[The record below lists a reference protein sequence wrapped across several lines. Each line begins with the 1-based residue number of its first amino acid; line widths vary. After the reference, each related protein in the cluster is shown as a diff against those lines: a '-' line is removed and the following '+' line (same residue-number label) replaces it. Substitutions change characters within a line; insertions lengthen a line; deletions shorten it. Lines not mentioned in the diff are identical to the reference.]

1 MKLSFS
7 YPSILNILL
16 RKPSDEIHSNN
27 RKELCF
33 FFSLPFLFPR
43 AVIPIIYPTLQD
55 RLSNN
60 ISCHQLLKARNT
72 TKPFYTMLFS
82 AITKYTEKRLFNNFQ
97 LQIQMQIY
105 FTTVLFFTYI
115 EYNFLYIQKIFLNF
129 ETAKLQS
136 SLSSHRYCLK
146 EIIDQSKTF

>member
-1 MKLSFS
+1 MPVSDGALLAFFSARVVVANLASYPLPKAIMKLSFS

-82 AITKYTEKRLFNNFQ
+82 AITKYTEKRLFNIFL

-105 FTTVLFFTYI
+105 FTTVLFLHI
-115 EYNFLYIQKIFLNF
+115 
-129 ETAKLQS
+129 
-136 SLSSHRYCLK
+136 
-146 EIIDQSKTF
+146 